1 MTKKF
6 LGIGLAIFVLPFLY
20 LGISFKVTGLIIF
33 SVFIIFIYF
42 WYALEEFRG
51 GSLSFKFVVTSY
63 FAFQALSVGYTAY
76 TETERLEERLETEKV
91 AGRVSSERSLE
102 STYIPYEFFW
112 QKD

>member
-42 WYALEEFRG
+42 WYAYVETPYTKIDKNILKNLNYLKITKYALISFLEIFVIYTFTNVILFSNFRFQNM
-51 GSLSFKFVVTSY
+51 LRFSY
-63 FAFQALSVGYTAY
+63 FSMV
-76 TETERLEERLETEKV
+76 
-91 AGRVSSERSLE
+91 
-102 STYIPYEFFW
+102 I
-112 QKD
+112 